1 MENNSLSRESKLE
14 DKEYKWGF
22 TTDVDTE
29 VVPKG
34 LSEEVIKL
42 ISKKKKEPD
51 WLLDWR
57 LKAYK
62 HWLKQDEKEGEP
74 EWAMVKYPKID
85 YQDIHYYAAPNK
97 SDAPKSLDEVDPEM
111 LEAFEKLGIPLEE
124 RAQLAGVAV
133 DAVFDSVSVATTY
146 EKQLKELGIIFCS
159 FSEAVQNHPELIKK
173 YLGSVVPYSDNY
185 FANLNSAVF
194 SDGSF
199 IYIPEG
205 VRCPI
210 ELMTYFRI
218 NTADTG
224 QFERTLIVADKDSYV
239 SYLEGCTA
247 PIRKSSQLH
256 AAVVELV
263 ALDGAEIKY
272 STLQNWYPGNK
283 DGEGG
288 VYNFVTKRGKCGN
301 KSKISWTQ
309 VETGSAITWK
319 YPSVILQGDD
329 SIGEFYSIAVTN
341 NFQQADTGTKMVHLG
356 KNTKSTIIS
365 KGISAGQS
373 QNSYR
378 GLVQVNSRAENAR
391 NFSQCD
397 SLLMGNRCG
406 AHTFPYIEVK
416 NKSAQI
422 EHEATTSKIGEDQ
435 IFYCNQRGIDT
446 EKAIALI
453 VNGFSKEVLNKLPME
468 FAVEAQKLLEIS
480 LEGSVG

>member
-22 TTDVDTE
+22 TTDVETE

-85 YQDIHYYAAPNK
+85 YQDIHYYAAPNS

-205 VRCPI
+205 VRCP
-210 ELMTYFRI
+210 
-218 NTADTG
+218 
-224 QFERTLIVADKDSYV
+224 
-239 SYLEGCTA
+239 
-247 PIRKSSQLH
+247 
-256 AAVVELV
+256 
-263 ALDGAEIKY
+263 
-272 STLQNWYPGNK
+272 
-283 DGEGG
+283 
-288 VYNFVTKRGKCGN
+288 
-301 KSKISWTQ
+301 
-309 VETGSAITWK
+309 
-319 YPSVILQGDD
+319 
-329 SIGEFYSIAVTN
+329 
-341 NFQQADTGTKMVHLG
+341 
-356 KNTKSTIIS
+356 
-365 KGISAGQS
+365 
-373 QNSYR
+373 
-378 GLVQVNSRAENAR
+378 
-391 NFSQCD
+391 
-397 SLLMGNRCG
+397 
-406 AHTFPYIEVK
+406 
-416 NKSAQI
+416 
-422 EHEATTSKIGEDQ
+422 
-435 IFYCNQRGIDT
+435 
-446 EKAIALI
+446 
-453 VNGFSKEVLNKLPME
+453 
-468 FAVEAQKLLEIS
+468 
-480 LEGSVG
+480 